1 MDPISTKIALGA
13 AGASGG
19 ESYWLTYD
27 YASGK
32 KGQHWS
38 VDVDSDGNVYGS
50 GFSEYLAGGGI
61 YSAKYSKTGDRLWH
75 RVLNDSSVSPYTH
88 YGRGG
93 ALDSSNN
100 LYSVAYTSQNLYPNF
115 RIPSVKY
122 NSNGTLLTQKKF
134 IYSGTAGPNDPERVY
149 YKSPYFYVPAQQAL
163 YIINES
169 NISVSSVLY
178 VSRGDQRLRAID
190 IDSSGNM
197 YLVGYY
203 ISTSPYTNYIATI
216 AKLNSSGVL
225 QWEREYGWS
234 YQAPNYTQWIPS
246 NVKVDSSG
254 NVYVCGYESVGTTKG
269 YLIKINS
276 SGTLQW
282 ERTLTPPSSSDYLY
296 FNGLDFDSNGD
307 IFVAGQGYISATGI
321 RTTVIAKYNTSG
333 TLQLQR
339 EFLKMGM
346 NNGFKIDANDN
357 MYMAGTA
364 WWPYE
369 SPAVLKLPSDGSL
382 TGTYGQFTYQAATH
396 TTGTPS
402 WGLATAPATSYT
414 PNLSAAV
421 TGQTS
426 SSTDSASLWT
436 NYVVDF

>member
-1 MDPISTKIALGA
+1 MDPISTKIALGT
-13 AGASGG
+13 AGAGGG

-32 KGQHWS
+32 KGYHQT

-50 GFSEYLAGGGI
+50 GYAEYNSGGGI

-75 RVLNDSSVSPYTH
+75 KVFTDPNASPYT
-88 YGRGG
+88 YTGKGG

-100 LYSVAYTSQNLYPNF
+100 FYSVAYTSENLYPNF

-134 IYSGTAGPNDPERVY
+134 IFNGSSGPNNPHSVY

-178 VSRGDQRLRAID
+178 VTRGDQYLYALD

-197 YLVGYY
+197 YIVGRYLTY
-203 ISTSPYTNYIATI
+203 SPYSNYLGTI
-216 AKLNSSGVL
+216 AKVNSSGVL

-234 YQAPNYTQWIPS
+234 YQAPNYRNWSPS
-246 NVKVDSSG
+246 GVKVDSSG
-254 NVYVCGYESVGTTKG
+254 NIYVCGSENVNSTKG

-282 ERTLTPPSSSDYLY
+282 EKTLSPASSSDYLY

-307 IFVAGQGYISATGI
+307 IFVGGSAYISATGT
-321 RTTVIAKYNTSG
+321 RTTVIAKYNSSG
-333 TLQLQR
+333 TLQFQR
-339 EFLKMGM
+339 EFYNMTM
-346 NNGFKIDANDN
+346 NKGFKIDANDN
-357 MYMAGTA
+357 MYMSGTA

-382 TGTYGQFTYQAATH
+382 TGTYGQFSYQASSY

-402 WGLATAPATSYT
+402 WGLATAPATSY
-414 PNLSAAV
+414 NANQSAAV

-426 SSTDSASLWT
+426 SNTDSASLWT